1 MAFFF
6 LVQKTHLV
14 RFGVGLTLSRLYAQ
28 YFGGD
33 LKILSLDGFGTD
45 ACAQLVGRVLYKLN
59 FYESLVLVVFFVVD
73 DS

>member
-1 MAFFF
+1 MGKTS
-6 LVQKTHLV
+6 LVQICLV

-45 ACAQLVGRVLYKLN
+45 VCAQLGMEGVKLN
-59 FYESLVLVVFFVVD
+59 FYESLVLVVFCGG
-73 DS
+73 

>member
-1 MAFFF
+1 MCGAFRPW
-6 LVQKTHLV
+6 LVGGLWGGKTENSGENSA

-45 ACAQLVGRVLYKLN
+45 VCPAGLGW
-59 FYESLVLVVFFVVD
+59 
-73 DS
+73 

>member
-1 MAFFF
+1 MILSKLFYKCAGLFDHGWLGGFGGG
-6 LVQKTHLV
+6 KTENSGENSA

-45 ACAQLVGRVLYKLN
+45 VCPAGLGW
-59 FYESLVLVVFFVVD
+59 
-73 DS
+73 